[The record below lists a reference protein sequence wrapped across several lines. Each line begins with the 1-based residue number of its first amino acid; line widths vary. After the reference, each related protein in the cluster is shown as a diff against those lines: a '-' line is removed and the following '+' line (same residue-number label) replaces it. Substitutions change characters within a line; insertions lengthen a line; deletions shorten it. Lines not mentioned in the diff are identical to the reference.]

1 MLLGVN
7 VGPLSTVYWKL
18 KANKGFRLRAYRGK
32 ISTKHLHAFIV
43 QIARE
48 PIVHGNPLKH
58 MTMAN

>member
-18 KANKGFRLRAYRGK
+18 KTNKGFRLRAYRGK

-48 PIVHGNPLKH
+48 PIVHGTL
-58 MTMAN
+58 